1 MHTHSAINDTAF
13 DVIAQ
18 SRSLVESNQRL
29 LSATRYRVAA
39 SRRRLNPAFALVGAS
54 DEDYHSLLTSI
65 RARLASGA
73 LFRVGSKAFAGYG
86 TENPCV
92 VCRASIGRREVEYE
106 IPLGE
111 GIAVVS
117 HLPCYFLWRTES
129 TRHTVEGQL
138 GRQ

>member
-73 LFRVGSKAFAGYG
+73 LFRVGSKAFA
-86 TENPCV
+86 
-92 VCRASIGRREVEYE
+92 
-106 IPLGE
+106 
-111 GIAVVS
+111 
-117 HLPCYFLWRTES
+117 
-129 TRHTVEGQL
+129 
-138 GRQ
+138 